1 MRKFSIPNDLLA
13 ALHFVNGARINLVAG
28 KLFKIIEPR
37 NGNLLAECKS
47 ATGPDITLAV
57 RVASGAQ
64 KEWGKTSWI
73 DRQQILNRTAILL
86 REHVNELSGWEVRDN
101 GKPIS
106 EAKAD
111 ILSCADTFEY
121 FAGVRLAGEHF
132 PYDEQNERFAY
143 TRREPYGVV
152 GAIGA
157 WNYPIQTPWLQGQI
171 FFSLQ
176 LRFFKSLNIGIS

>member
-1 MRKFSIPNDLLA
+1 MLKF
-13 ALHFVNGARINLVAG
+13 F
-28 KLFKIIEPR
+28 
-37 NGNLLAECKS
+37 
-47 ATGPDITLAV
+47 
-57 RVASGAQ
+57 
-64 KEWGKTSWI
+64 
-73 DRQQILNRTAILL
+73 

-157 WNYPIQTPWLQGQI
+157 WNYPIQV
-171 FFSLQ
+171 
-176 LRFFKSLNIGIS
+176 